1 MVCIIAIGC
10 LIVEYMNDGTIYNKA
25 FNILCFIV
33 ILTFVAN
40 IILGIYDIVV
50 FDKISALLA
59 ILNNL
64 SRAIMIFLFT
74 FFAYDNAKKQLSK
87 VNFDK

>member
-1 MVCIIAIGC
+1 
-10 LIVEYMNDGTIYNKA
+10 
-25 FNILCFIV
+25 
-33 ILTFVAN
+33 LTFVAN
-40 IILGIYDIVV
+40 IIFGIYDIVV
-50 FDKISALLA
+50 LNDISALLA

-74 FFAYDNAKKQLSK
+74 FFAYDSAKKQLSK